1 MKIQKKIF
9 LLFLITSTFMA
20 CTKDDDNDVTP
31 SPTGSVDPRNIFIG
45 NWVSNETSE
54 VFSQTTFSVE
64 IYAHTTIANRI
75 VISNFYNLGST
86 QSNCQMEINGD
97 SITIFQQNVSGHE
110 FIGAGKLLT
119 NSTIR
124 LTYTADDGSGTIDHV
139 VDNLTKTN

>member
-31 SPTGSVDPRNIFIG
+31 SPTGSVDPRNKFIG

-124 LTYTADDGSGTIDHV
+124 LSYTADDGSGTIDHV

>member
-9 LLFLITSTFMA
+9 ILLLITGSFTA
-20 CTKDDDNDVTP
+20 CTKDDENDITP
-31 SPTGSVDPRNIFIG
+31 SPTGSVDPRNKFIG
-45 NWVSNETSE
+45 NWVCNESSE
-54 VFSQTTFSVE
+54 VFSTTTFSVE
-64 IYAHTTIANRI
+64 IFAHTTITNRI

>member
-9 LLFLITSTFMA
+9 ILLLITSAFMA
-20 CTKDDDNDVTP
+20 CTKDDDNTVTP
-31 SPTGSVDPRNIFIG
+31 GTGGSIDPRNKFIG
-45 NWVSNETSE
+45 NWVCNETSE
-54 VFSQTTFSVE
+54 VFSTTTFPVE
-64 IYAHTTIANRI
+64 IFAHTTVANRI
-75 VISNFYNLGST
+75 VMSNFYNLGAT

-124 LTYTADDGSGTIDHV
+124 LTYSADDGSGTIDNV

>member
-9 LLFLITSTFMA
+9 ILLLITGSFTA
-20 CTKDDDNDVTP
+20 CTKDDENDITP
-31 SPTGSVDPRNIFIG
+31 SPTGSVDPRNKFIG

-54 VFSQTTFSVE
+54 VFSTTTFSVE
-64 IYAHTTIANRI
+64 IFAHTTITNRI
-75 VISNFYNLGST
+75 VISNFYNLGSQ

-97 SITIFQQNVSGHE
+97 SITIFQQNVSSHE
-110 FIGAGKLLT
+110 FIGTGKLLT